1 MASVVRTRTREK
13 VANGGFFGLGS
24 TTPPEGAAG
33 AALAIALV
41 LGICFLALA
50 LGLLLANG
58 LNALADAQHWDEPKR
73 YWLLAFTVL
82 AMIPILLV
90 AVRIMPWLSN
100 WYYLLPAI
108 VCLLAF
114 TIYPIV
120 LTFYFAFTNYSAIN
134 SGEPDSSA
142 QIEVKILNP
151 TTLSVLSGA
160 VAATDLRCE
169 TPDCAG
175 RRVAFLDDR
184 GSTIKK
190 VLTNIANVDGS
201 TITLSSALPEG
212 LTATRLSRVN
222 DIKLVGFGNF
232 SRIFAQASQQ
242 LLPIFIWTV
251 EFAVF
256 TTIINVVFGVLL
268 GILIN
273 NRRLKFRN
281 VYRSLLFLPWAVPAV
296 ISIQMWTKLLDAN
309 FGALNR
315 LFGFVGLNP
324 APWLID
330 GLWAKAA
337 ILLVNLWLGFPYMM
351 TATVGALSSIPDEL
365 YEAAEIDGANRWNQT
380 RFITLPMLTAA
391 FTPIILGTFAY
402 NFNNFGIIYLLTGG
416 KPIETGQLP
425 TAHST
430 DILLSW
436 GYNTAF
442 LNGIDRGMASAIA
455 VLVAFLT
462 IGISMV
468 NFSVAG
474 VFKEARK

>member
-1 MASVVRTRTREK
+1 
-13 VANGGFFGLGS
+13 
-24 TTPPEGAAG
+24 
-33 AALAIALV
+33 
-41 LGICFLALA
+41 
-50 LGLLLANG
+50 
-58 LNALADAQHWDEPKR
+58 
-73 YWLLAFTVL
+73 
-82 AMIPILLV
+82 
-90 AVRIMPWLSN
+90 
-100 WYYLLPAI
+100 
-108 VCLLAF
+108 
-114 TIYPIV
+114 
-120 LTFYFAFTNYSAIN
+120 
-134 SGEPDSSA
+134 
-142 QIEVKILNP
+142 
-151 TTLSVLSGA
+151 
-160 VAATDLRCE
+160 
-169 TPDCAG
+169 
-175 RRVAFLDDR
+175 VAFLDDR
-184 GSTIKK
+184 GTTVKK
-190 VLTNIANVDGS
+190 VLNNIASVNGN
-201 TITLSSALPEG
+201 TITLTSALPEG
-212 LTATRLSRVN
+212 LLATRLNRVN
-222 DIKLVGFGNF
+222 DIKVVGFSNF
-232 SRIFAQASQQ
+232 SRIFGQASQQ
-242 LLPIFIWTV
+242 LIPIFVWTV
-251 EFAVF
+251 QFAVF
-256 TTIINVVFGVLL
+256 TTIINVVVGLVL

-281 VYRSLLFLPWAVPAV
+281 VYRSLLFLPWAVPTV

-315 LFGFVGLNP
+315 LFGFIGLNP

-330 GLWAKAA
+330 GLWAKVA

-365 YEAAEIDGANRWNQT
+365 YEAAEIDGASRWNQT

-391 FTPIILGTFAY
+391 FTPIILGTFAF

-416 KPIETGQLP
+416 KPIEAGQLP

-462 IGISMV
+462 IAISMV

>member
-1 MASVVRTRTREK
+1 
-13 VANGGFFGLGS
+13 
-24 TTPPEGAAG
+24 
-33 AALAIALV
+33 
-41 LGICFLALA
+41 
-50 LGLLLANG
+50 LANG
-58 LNALADAQHWDEPKR
+58 LNALADAQNWDEPKR

-82 AMIPILLV
+82 AMIPILIG
-90 AVRIMPWLSN
+90 AVKVFPWLVN

-114 TIYPIV
+114 TVYPII

-142 QIEVKILNP
+142 QVEVKIVNS
-151 TTLSVLSGA
+151 TTLTVLGGA
-160 VAATDLRCE
+160 VAATELRCE

-175 RRVAFLDDR
+175 RSVAFLDDR
-184 GSTIKK
+184 GTTVKK
-190 VLTNIANVDGS
+190 VLNNIASVNGN
-201 TITLSSALPEG
+201 TITLTSALPEG
-212 LTATRLSRVN
+212 LLATRLNRVN
-222 DIKLVGFGNF
+222 DIKVVGFSNF
-232 SRIFAQASQQ
+232 SRIFGQASQQ
-242 LLPIFIWTV
+242 LIPIFVWTV
-251 EFAVF
+251 QFAVF
-256 TTIINVVFGVLL
+256 TTIINVVVGLVL

-281 VYRSLLFLPWAVPAV
+281 VYRSLLFLPWAVPTV

-315 LFGFVGLNP
+315 LFGFIGLNP

-330 GLWAKAA
+330 GLWAKVA

-365 YEAAEIDGANRWNQT
+365 YEAAEIDGASRWNQT

-391 FTPIILGTFAY
+391 FTPIILGTFAF

-416 KPIETGQLP
+416 KPIEAGQLP

-462 IGISMV
+462 IAISMV

>member
-1 MASVVRTRTREK
+1 MAIAARKPAS
-13 VANGGFFGLGS
+13 NGGSFGLGS
-24 TTPPEGAAG
+24 STPPEGAAG

-58 LNALADAQHWDEPKR
+58 LNALADAQNWDEPKR
-73 YWLLAFTVL
+73 YWLLAFTVV
-82 AMIPILLV
+82 AMVPILFG
-90 AVRIMPWLSN
+90 AVKVFPWLVN

-114 TIYPIV
+114 TVYPII

-142 QIEVKILNP
+142 QVEVKIVNP
-151 TTLSVLSGA
+151 TTLTVLGGA
-160 VAATDLRCE
+160 VAATELRCE

-175 RRVAFLDDR
+175 RSVAFLDDR
-184 GSTIKK
+184 GNTVKK
-190 VLTNIANVDGS
+190 VLNNIVSVNGN
-201 TITLSSALPEG
+201 TITLTSALPEG
-212 LTATRLSRVN
+212 LLATRLNRVN
-222 DIKLVGFGNF
+222 DIKVVGFSNF
-232 SRIFAQASQQ
+232 SRIFGQASQQ
-242 LLPIFIWTV
+242 LIPIFVWTV
-251 EFAVF
+251 QFAVF
-256 TTIINVVFGVLL
+256 TTIINVVVGLVL

-281 VYRSLLFLPWAVPAV
+281 VYRSLLFLPWAVPTV

-315 LFGFVGLNP
+315 LFGFIGLNP

-330 GLWAKAA
+330 GLWAKIA

-365 YEAAEIDGANRWNQT
+365 YEAAEIDGASRWNQT

-391 FTPIILGTFAY
+391 FTPIILGTFAF

-416 KPIETGQLP
+416 KPVEAGQLP

-462 IGISMV
+462 IAISMV

>member
-1 MASVVRTRTREK
+1 MALAARKS
-13 VANGGFFGLGS
+13 ANDGGTFGIGS
-24 TTPPEGAAG
+24 NRPPEGAGGVAF
-33 AALAIALV
+33 AIALV

-50 LGLLLANG
+50 IGLVVANLLNSVADTQG
-58 LNALADAQHWDEPKR
+58 WDIPKYFLLIFAILALA
-73 YWLLAFTVL
+73 
-82 AMIPILLV
+82 PILILT
-90 AVRIMPWLSN
+90 ARIFPWLTN

-108 VCLLAF
+108 VCLLVF

-142 QIEVKILNP
+142 QVEVKLVNP
-151 TTLSVLSGA
+151 TTLSVPTG
-160 VAATDLRCE
+160 VVIATDLRCE
-169 TPDCAG
+169 QPDCAG
-175 RRVAFLDDR
+175 RSVAFLDER
-184 GSTIKK
+184 GSKIKK
-190 VLTNIANVDGS
+190 VLNTIVLTKDN
-201 TITLSSALPEG
+201 TITLKDNLPVG
-212 LTATRLSRVN
+212 LNPTKLIRVN
-222 DIKLVGFGNF
+222 EIQMVGFDNF
-232 SRIFAQASQQ
+232 SKIFAQASQQ
-242 LLPIFIWTV
+242 LVPVFIWTV
-251 EFAVF
+251 EFAVL
-256 TTIINVVFGVLL
+256 TTLINVIVGLLL

-281 VYRSLLFLPWAVPAV
+281 VYRSILFLPWAVPAV
-296 ISIQMWTKLLDAN
+296 ISILMWTQLLSAN
-309 FGALNR
+309 FGGLNR
-315 LFGFVGLNP
+315 LLGFIGLNP

-351 TATVGALSSIPDEL
+351 TATVGALSAIPDEL
-365 YEAAEIDGANRWNQT
+365 YEAAEVDGATRWHQT

-391 FTPIILGTFAY
+391 FTPIVLGTFAY
-402 NFNNFGIIYLLTGG
+402 NFNNFGVIYLLTGG
-416 KPIETGQLP
+416 QPVEIGQLP

-442 LNGIDRGMASAIA
+442 LNGNNRGMASAIA

-462 IGISMV
+462 IAISMV
-468 NFSVAG
+468 NFNAAG

>member
-1 MASVVRTRTREK
+1 MALAAQKPASD
-13 VANGGFFGLGS
+13 GGIFGVGS
-24 TTPPEGAAG
+24 SKPPEGAGG
-33 AALAIALV
+33 AALAIGLV
-41 LGICFLALA
+41 LGICFLSLGVGFLVIYGANILA
-50 LGLLLANG
+50 EAQQWDMPKYLLLV
-58 LNALADAQHWDEPKR
+58 
-73 YWLLAFTVL
+73 FTVIAL
-82 AMIPILLV
+82 IPILLV
-90 AVRIMPWLSN
+90 AARIFPWLIN

-108 VCLLAF
+108 VCLLVF

-142 QIEVKILNP
+142 QIEVKIVNP
-151 TTLSVLSGA
+151 STLMVLGGA
-160 VAATDLRCE
+160 EVAKELRCE
-169 TPDCAG
+169 TPDCVG
-175 RRVAFLDDR
+175 RSVAFLDER
-184 GSTIKK
+184 GSKIKK
-190 VLTNIANVDGS
+190 VLNTIASVDGE
-201 TITLSSALPEG
+201 TITLNSALPAG
-212 LTATRLSRVN
+212 LNATRLNRVN
-222 DIKLVGFGNF
+222 DIQVVGFSNF
-232 SRIFAQASQQ
+232 SRIFAQAGQQ
-242 LLPIFIWTV
+242 LIPVFIWTV

-256 TTIINVVFGVLL
+256 TTLINVVVGLLL

-296 ISIQMWTKLLDAN
+296 ISIQMWTKLLSAN
-309 FGALNR
+309 FGAINR
-315 LFGFVGLNP
+315 LMGFVGLNP

-351 TATVGALSSIPDEL
+351 TATVGALSAIPDEL

-402 NFNNFGIIYLLTGG
+402 NFNNFGVIYLLTGG
-416 KPIETGQLP
+416 QPVEVGQLP

-442 LNGIDRGMASAIA
+442 LFGNNRGMASAIA

>member
-1 MASVVRTRTREK
+1 MAIAARKPAS
-13 VANGGFFGLGS
+13 NGGAFGLGS
-24 TTPPEGAAG
+24 STPPEGAAG

-58 LNALADAQHWDEPKR
+58 LNAFADAQNWDEPKR

-82 AMIPILLV
+82 AMIPILIG
-90 AVRIMPWLSN
+90 AVKVFPWLVN

-114 TIYPIV
+114 TVYPII

-142 QIEVKILNP
+142 QVEVKIVNP
-151 TTLSVLSGA
+151 TTLTVLGGA
-160 VAATDLRCE
+160 VAATELRCE
-169 TPDCAG
+169 TPDCLG
-175 RRVAFLDDR
+175 RSVAFLDDR
-184 GSTIKK
+184 GSTVKK
-190 VLTNIANVDGS
+190 VLNNIASVNGN
-201 TITLSSALPEG
+201 TITLTSALPEG

-222 DIKLVGFGNF
+222 DIKVVGFSNF
-232 SRIFAQASQQ
+232 SRIFGQASQQ
-242 LLPIFIWTV
+242 LLPIFVWTV
-251 EFAVF
+251 QFAVF
-256 TTIINVVFGVLL
+256 TTLINVVVGLVL

-281 VYRSLLFLPWAVPAV
+281 VYRSLLFLPWAVPTV

-315 LFGFVGLNP
+315 LFGFIGLNP

-365 YEAAEIDGANRWNQT
+365 YEAAEIDGASRWNQT

-391 FTPIILGTFAY
+391 FTPIILGTFAF

-416 KPIETGQLP
+416 KPIEAGQLP

-462 IGISMV
+462 IAISMV

>member
-1 MASVVRTRTREK
+1 MAIAARKPAS
-13 VANGGFFGLGS
+13 NGNNIFGFGS
-24 TTPPEGAAG
+24 STPPEGAGG

-50 LGLLLANG
+50 IGLLLANG
-58 LNALADAQHWDEPKR
+58 LNALADAQNWDEPKR
-73 YWLLAFTVL
+73 YWLLAFTVI
-82 AMIPILLV
+82 AMIPILFG
-90 AVRIMPWLSN
+90 AVKAFPWLVN

-114 TIYPIV
+114 TVYPII
-120 LTFYFAFTNYSAIN
+120 LTFFYAFTNYSAIN

-142 QIEVKILNP
+142 QVEVKIVSP
-151 TTLSVLSGA
+151 TQLKVLGGV
-160 VAATDLRCE
+160 VAASDLRCE

-175 RRVAFLDDR
+175 RSVAFLDDR
-184 GSTIKK
+184 GSVIKK
-190 VLTNIANVDGS
+190 VLNTIESVNGD
-201 TITLSSALPEG
+201 TITLKTALPNG
-212 LTATRLSRVN
+212 LTATRLNRVN
-222 DIKLVGFGNF
+222 DIQVVGFRNF

-242 LLPIFIWTV
+242 LIPILVWTV
-251 EFAVF
+251 EFAVL
-256 TTIINVVFGVLL
+256 TTLINVVVGLLL

-296 ISIQMWTKLLDAN
+296 ISIQMWTKLLDGN

-315 LFGFVGLNP
+315 LFGFIGLNP

-365 YEAAEIDGANRWNQT
+365 YEAAEVDGATRWHQT
-380 RFITLPMLTAA
+380 RYITLPMLTFA
-391 FTPIILGTFAY
+391 FTPIVLGTFAY

-416 KPIETGQLP
+416 KPVEAGQLP

-442 LNGIDRGMASAIA
+442 LNGNDRGMASAIA

-468 NFSVAG
+468 NFSAAG